1 MRCRYECDNEL
12 GRGVQ
17 VMVQVGVDTGQNDQR
32 NGLNFVA
39 VIVWAVNLENL
50 GWNPARNN
58 VKF

>member
-39 VIVWAVNLENL
+39 VIVSAVNLENL
-50 GWNPARNN
+50 GWNPAGNN